1 MPTAQKKVK
10 AYYKNLIS
18 SDSHIREPHDLW
30 SKRLLKKFGNRTPRV
45 VKHPDGRKG
54 DFFYNGIGLTKI
66 GKVEQEFARHFPQF
80 KDAAF
85 DPHARLAFQDQASIA
100 GEIINPTQ
108 MSNIMPGKDVEMIRA
123 AAGVLND
130 FMIDFCSADPK
141 RLIGNAVIPMHDV
154 QWAIKETKRVRR
166 AGLSGVIVNILA
178 PEGCLPY
185 RDRIYDR
192 YWATVSDL
200 GMPVTLHIITGR
212 VLDPILYAVTKE
224 ERAEAPAALLDLFR
238 EVEIPLA
245 NDFIFG
251 GILDR
256 HPKLVLLCGEFELAW
271 IPNFVWRIDQIQDDF
286 AYLLNVKKTRLRP
299 SEYVTT
305 RIYHGLISDPHY
317 FEIIDRYG
325 ANNIVWGTD
334 FPHIRAIGLD
344 AQEQARKM
352 FGKLPVKDQEKLV
365 GGVVARLYAN

>member
-1 MPTAQKKVK
+1 MAKAQAKVK
-10 AYYKNLIS
+10 AHYKKLIS

-30 SKRLLKKFGNRTPRV
+30 SKRLLSKFGERTPRV
-45 VKHPDGRKG
+45 VKDPAGRKG

-80 KDAAF
+80 RDAAF
-85 DPHARLAFQDQASIA
+85 DPVARLAFQDQAKIA

-108 MSNIMPGKDVEMIRA
+108 MSNIMPGKDAEMIRA
-123 AAGVLND
+123 AATVLND
-130 FMIDFCSADPK
+130 FMIEFCSADPK

-154 QWAIKETKRVRR
+154 AWAVKEAERVRR
-166 AGLSGVIVNILA
+166 AGLAGVIVNILA

-185 RDRIYDR
+185 RHASYDR
-192 YWATVSDL
+192 FWAAVSSL
-200 GMPVTLHIITGR
+200 RMPVTLHIITGR
-212 VLDPILYAVTKE
+212 VLDPILYAVTEE
-224 ERAEAPAALLDLFR
+224 ERAAAPAVLLDLFR

-256 HPKLVLLCGEFELAW
+256 HRKLDLVCGEFELAW
-271 IPNFVWRIDQIQDDF
+271 IPNFLWRIDQIQEDF
-286 AYLLNVKKTRLRP
+286 AYLLNVKKTRLKP

-317 FEIIDRYG
+317 LEIIKKYG
-325 ANNIVWGTD
+325 ADNIVWGTD

-344 AQEQARKM
+344 AQEQAKKM
-352 FGKLPVKDQEKLV
+352 FGKLPAATQEKIV
-365 GGVVARLYAN
+365 GGIVARLYTN

>member
-1 MPTAQKKVK
+1 MAK
-10 AYYKNLIS
+10 AHYKRLIS

-30 SKRLLKKFGNRTPRV
+30 SKRLSKKFGQRTPRV
-45 VKHPDGRKG
+45 VKNPKGQKG
-54 DFFYNGIGLTKI
+54 DYFYNGIGLTKI
-66 GKVEQEFARHFPQF
+66 GKVEAEFARHFPQL

-85 DPHARLAFQDQASIA
+85 DPHARLAFQEQAAIA

-108 MSNIMPGKDVEMIRA
+108 MSNIMPGRDAEMIRA
-123 AAGVLND
+123 AAGVAND
-130 FMIDFCSADPK
+130 FMIEFCSADPE
-141 RLIGNAVIPMHDV
+141 RLIGNAIIPMHDV
-154 QWAIKETKRVRR
+154 AWAIKEAKRVRK
-166 AGLSGVIVNILA
+166 AGLAGVIVNMQA

-185 RDRIYDR
+185 RHSSYDR
-192 YWATVSDL
+192 FWASVSDL

-224 ERAEAPAALLDLFR
+224 ERAAAPAQLLDLFR
-238 EVEIPLA
+238 EVEAPLA

-256 HPKLVLLCGEFELAW
+256 HPKLVVVCGEFELAW
-271 IPNFVWRIDQIQDDF
+271 IPNFVWRIDQIQEDF
-286 AYLLNVKKTRLRP
+286 EYLLNVKRTKLKP

-317 FEIIDRYG
+317 LEIIGRYG
-325 ANNIVWGTD
+325 ADNIIWGTD

-344 AQEQARKM
+344 AQDQAKKM
-352 FGKLPVKDQEKLV
+352 FGKLPRRDQEKIV
-365 GGVVARLYAN
+365 GDVVARLYAN